1 VKPLSISVAIAAASA
16 LLAGITKGGGDVLG
30 FAADPTLLSIG
41 AVGLMLALTTFR
53 SALISPFL
61 RVFSTIFAVEY
72 VVTELAYVVVWAGW
86 WPPSL
91 SEAAPPA
98 SLPTTIAIFGLLVHL
113 ISFIP
118 VIRQITRLADPYFM
132 TDDRGDLEIGGFGA
146 RHVTERRFASS
157 LVVALVVIN
166 QLQVAINIRLS
177 FFNRDWFNAI
187 QNKDSAAF
195 WSLLFGVFCFWA
207 AIAVVSSLVEY
218 YTESV
223 LKIRW
228 RRWMTERY
236 YGLWLDDGSLYRA
249 ALVGQAAD
257 NPDQRIAEDVRN
269 FLNSTY
275 AYSISLLSTVSTL
288 VSFSII
294 LWTLPVDFN
303 IPQAHITVPG
313 LPFWVALVYS
323 LVGTWLTHLIG
334 KPLVQ
339 LEFSRERYEADFR
352 FALARVREY
361 SEQVALLRGEKA
373 ERRILGGRFGSIVSN
388 FYAIVGRTVKLL
400 TFTTAYFQANVVI
413 PYLIVAP
420 YFFLGKITLGQMTQT
435 AGAFGRVEA
444 ALTFFIARYQSLAS
458 YKAVVE
464 RLTTFRSAI
473 DEARRLGTK
482 PPRIERTEHF
492 GRDLALRDLVLC
504 LPDGREIVCV
514 DRLTI
519 EAGTTTLVSG
529 PSGSGKSTLFR
540 AISGIWPYGRG
551 TIDRPADA
559 TIMLLPQRPYIPS
572 GTLKTAVAYPSVA
585 GAYDDEALRHALELA
600 RLASLAC
607 EIDGEDNW
615 PQRLSGGEQQRLAIA
630 RAILEKPDWLFLDEA
645 TSALDE
651 ELEAEIYRML
661 SEVLPN
667 TTIVSIG
674 HRSTLIALHRRHIEM
689 KPGQGGIFE
698 PTPKL
703 PTATDSLAAETG
715 FDPSVPDHKTAGHL
729 TERQSSQAISKP

>member
-1 VKPLSISVAIAAASA
+1 VKQLSIGVAIAAAIA
-16 LLAGITKGGGDVLG
+16 LVVGITNGDVDLLG
-30 FAADPTLLSIG
+30 FAADPTILSIG
-41 AVGLMLALTTFR
+41 AVGLTLALTTFR
-53 SALISPFL
+53 SSLISPFL

-72 VVTELAYVVVWAGW
+72 IVTGLAYIAARTGW
-86 WPPSL
+86 WPPTFA
-91 SEAAPPA
+91 ETAPPA
-98 SLPTTIAIFGLLVHL
+98 SLAITVAIFGLLVQF

-118 VIRQITRLADPYFM
+118 VIRQITCLADPYFM
-132 TDDRGDLEIGGFGA
+132 TDDRGDVKIGRFA
-146 RHVTERRFASS
+146 THQITERRLASF
-157 LVVALVVIN
+157 LIVALVVIN
-166 QLQVAINIRLS
+166 QLQVGINIRLS
-177 FFNRDWFNAI
+177 FFNRDWFNSI

-207 AIAVVSSLVEY
+207 AVAVASSLVEY

-228 RRWMTERY
+228 RRWMSERY
-236 YGLWLDDGSLYRA
+236 YGLWVDDGRLYRA
-249 ALVGQAAD
+249 ALVSQAAD
-257 NPDQRIAEDVRN
+257 NPDQRIAEDIRS

-275 AYSISLLSTVSTL
+275 AFSISLLSTVSTL

-294 LWTLPVDFN
+294 LWTIPADFTV
-303 IPQAHITVPG
+303 PGTEITVPG
-313 LPFWVALVYS
+313 LPFWVALVFS
-323 LVGTWLTHLIG
+323 LIGTWLTHLIG

-339 LEFSRERYEADFR
+339 LEFSKERYEADFR
-352 FALARVREY
+352 FALARLREY
-361 SEQVALLRGEKA
+361 SEQVALLRGENA
-373 ERRILGGRFGSIVSN
+373 ERRILGGRFGAVVSN
-388 FYAIVGRTVKLL
+388 FYAIVGRTLKLL
-400 TFTTAYFQANVVI
+400 TFTTTYFQANVVI
-413 PYLIVAP
+413 PYIIVAP

-435 AGAFGRVEA
+435 AGAFGRVES
-444 ALTFFIARYQSLAS
+444 ALTFFIARYQSLAT

-482 PPRIERTEHF
+482 PPRIERTEHP
-492 GRDLALRDLVLC
+492 GRDLVLRDLVLC
-504 LPDGREIVCV
+504 LPDGREIVSV
-514 DRLTI
+514 HQLTI
-519 EAGTTTLVSG
+519 EASTTTLVSG

-559 TIMLLPQRPYIPS
+559 TIMLLPQRPYVPS

-585 GAYDDEALRHALELA
+585 DAYSDKAVRDALELA

-607 EIDGEDNW
+607 EIDSEDNW

-630 RAILEKPDWLFLDEA
+630 RAILDEPDWLFLDEA

-651 ELEAEIYRML
+651 KLEAEIYRML

-674 HRSTLIALHRRHIEM
+674 HRSTLIALHRRHVEM
-689 KPGQGGIFE
+689 QAGQGGIFQPMPMLLE
-698 PTPKL
+698 R
-703 PTATDSLAAETG
+703 AA
-715 FDPSVPDHKTAGHL
+715 
-729 TERQSSQAISKP
+729 AIT

>member
-1 VKPLSISVAIAAASA
+1 VKPLSIGVAIAAAFA
-16 LLAGITKGGGDVLG
+16 LLAGIIEGDGGVLG
-30 FAADPTLLSIG
+30 LAADPTRLG
-41 AVGLMLALTTFR
+41 VGVVGLILAFTTFR
-53 SALISPFL
+53 SPLISSFL

-72 VVTELAYVVVWAGW
+72 VVTGLAYVAVQAGW
-86 WPPSL
+86 WPPSF
-91 SEAAPPA
+91 SELAPPA
-98 SLPTTIAIFGLLVHL
+98 SLAITVAIFGLLVHL

-118 VIRQITRLADPYFM
+118 VIRQITRLADPYFV
-132 TDDRGDLEIGGFGA
+132 TNERGDLEIGGFGTCQ
-146 RHVTERRFASS
+146 VTERRFACA
-157 LVVALVVIN
+157 LIVALVVIN
-166 QLQVAINIRLS
+166 QLQVAITIRLS

-207 AIAVVSSLVEY
+207 AIAVVSNLVEY

-257 NPDQRIAEDVRN
+257 NPDQRITEDVRN

-294 LWTLPVDFN
+294 LWTIPVDFTVPGTE
-303 IPQAHITVPG
+303 ISVPG

-323 LVGTWLTHLIG
+323 VVGTWLTHLIG
-334 KPLVQ
+334 KPLVR
-339 LEFSRERYEADFR
+339 LEFRQERYEADFR
-352 FALARVREY
+352 FALARLREY
-361 SEQVALLRGEKA
+361 SEQVALLRGENA

-400 TFTTAYFQANVVI
+400 TFTTSYFQANVVI
-413 PYLIVAP
+413 PYIIVAP
-420 YFFLGKITLGQMTQT
+420 YFFLGRITLGQMTQT
-435 AGAFGRVEA
+435 AGAFGRVES

-473 DEARRLGTK
+473 DEARELGTK
-482 PPRIERTEHF
+482 SPRIEHTEHF
-492 GRDLALRDLVLC
+492 GRDLVLRDLVLC
-504 LPDGREIVCV
+504 LPDGREIVCA

-519 EAGTTTLVSG
+519 EAGTTTLVTG

-551 TIDRPADA
+551 TINRPADA
-559 TIMLLPQRPYIPS
+559 TVMLLPQRPYVPS
-572 GTLKTAVAYPSVA
+572 GTLKTAVAYPAIA
-585 GAYDDEALRHALELA
+585 GAYSDKAVREALELA
-600 RLASLAC
+600 RLTPLFC
-607 EIDGEDNW
+607 EIDSEDNW

-630 RAILEKPDWLFLDEA
+630 RAILDKPNWLFLDEA

-651 ELEAEIYRML
+651 KLEAEIYCML

-674 HRSTLIALHRRHIEM
+674 HRSTLIALHRRHIDME
-689 KPGQGGIFE
+689 PGQGGIFE
-698 PTPKL
+698 PK
-703 PTATDSLAAETG
+703 PTMEVGSLAGAQ
-715 FDPSVPDHKTAGHL
+715 PW
-729 TERQSSQAISKP
+729 ISDSRPP

>member
-1 VKPLSISVAIAAASA
+1 VKQLSIGVAIAAAIA
-16 LLAGITKGGGDVLG
+16 LVAGITKGGVDVLG
-30 FAADPTLLSIG
+30 LAADPTLLSIG
-41 AVGLMLALTTFR
+41 AAGLMLALTTFR
-53 SALISPFL
+53 SPPISPFL

-72 VVTELAYVVVWAGW
+72 VVTAAAYVAVQAGW
-86 WPPSL
+86 WPPSF
-91 SEAAPPA
+91 SELAPPA
-98 SLPTTIAIFGLLVHL
+98 SLPITVAIFGLLVHL

-118 VIRQITRLADPYFM
+118 VIRQITRLADPYFV
-132 TDDRGDLEIGGFGA
+132 TNERGDLQIGGFGA
-146 RHVTERRFASS
+146 RQVTERRVASS
-157 LVVALVVIN
+157 LIVALVVIN
-166 QLQVAINIRLS
+166 QLQVGINIRLS

-207 AIAVVSSLVEY
+207 AIAVVSGLVEY

-294 LWTLPVDFN
+294 LWTIPADFTV
-303 IPQAHITVPG
+303 PGTDITVPG
-313 LPFWVALVYS
+313 LPFWVALVLS

-334 KPLVQ
+334 KPLVRLDFRQ
-339 LEFSRERYEADFR
+339 ERYEADFR
-352 FALARVREY
+352 FALARLREY
-361 SEQVALLRGEKA
+361 GEQVALLRGENA

-388 FYAIVGRTVKLL
+388 FYAIVSRTLKLL
-400 TFTTAYFQANVVI
+400 TFTATYFQANVVI
-413 PYLIVAP
+413 PYIIIAP

-435 AGAFGRVEA
+435 AGAFGRVES

-464 RLTTFRSAI
+464 RLTTFRAAI
-473 DEARRLGTK
+473 DEARRVGAK
-482 PPRIERTEHF
+482 PPRIERTKHS
-492 GRDLALRDLVLC
+492 GRDLVLRDLILS
-504 LPDGREIVCV
+504 LPDGREIVCAR
-514 DRLTI
+514 RLTL

-559 TIMLLPQRPYIPS
+559 TVMLLPQRPYVPS
-572 GTLKTAVAYPSVA
+572 GTLRTAVAYPSVA
-585 GAYDDEALRHALELA
+585 GAYSDKAVREALELA
-600 RLASLAC
+600 RLAPLAC
-607 EIDGEDNW
+607 EIDSEDNW

-630 RAILEKPDWLFLDEA
+630 RAILGRPDWLFLDEA

-651 ELEAEIYRML
+651 KLEAEIYRML

-689 KPGQGGIFE
+689 EPGQDGIFE
-698 PTPKL
+698 PTPTMEVGSSAGAQ
-703 PTATDSLAAETG
+703 PWISDSR
-715 FDPSVPDHKTAGHL
+715 PP
-729 TERQSSQAISKP
+729 

>member
-1 VKPLSISVAIAAASA
+1 MKPLSIGVATAAAVA
-16 LLAGITKGGGDVLG
+16 VLAGIAKGDGDVLG
-30 FAADPTLLSIG
+30 LAADPTLLGIG
-41 AVGLMLALTTFR
+41 AIGMMLGLTTFR
-53 SALISPFL
+53 SLLISPFL
-61 RVFSTIFAVEY
+61 RVFSTIFAAEY
-72 VVTELAYVVVWAGW
+72 VVTGLAYVLVRTNW
-86 WPPSL
+86 WPLSL

-98 SLPTTIAIFGLLVHL
+98 SLPATLGIFGLLVHL
-113 ISFIP
+113 ISFIA
-118 VIRQITRLADPYFM
+118 VVRQITRLADPYFV
-132 TDDRGDLEIGGFGA
+132 TNDRGDLQLGGVGVH
-146 RHVTERRFASS
+146 HVTERRLASS
-157 LVVALVVIN
+157 LIIALVVIN
-166 QLQVAINIRLS
+166 QLQVGINIRLS

-195 WSLLFGVFCFWA
+195 WSLLFGVFFFWA
-207 AIAVVSSLVEY
+207 AIAVVSGLIEY
-218 YTESV
+218 YAESV

-228 RRWMTERY
+228 RRWMSERY
-236 YGLWLDDGSLYRA
+236 YGLWLNDGGLYRA
-249 ALVGQAAD
+249 ALIGQAAD

-275 AYSISLLSTVSTL
+275 AFSISLLSTVSTL

-294 LWTLPVDFN
+294 LWTIPVDFTV
-303 IPQAHITVPG
+303 PGTDLAVPG
-313 LPFWVALVYS
+313 LPFWAALVFS
-323 LVGTWLTHLIG
+323 VVGTWLTHLIG

-352 FALARVREY
+352 FALARLREY
-361 SEQVALLRGEKA
+361 SEQVALLRGENA
-373 ERRILGGRFGSIVSN
+373 ERQILGGRFGSIVSN
-388 FYAIVGRTVKLL
+388 FYAIVGRSLKLL
-400 TFTTAYFQANVVI
+400 TFTTTYFQANVVI

-435 AGAFGRVEA
+435 AGAFGRVES

-464 RLTTFRSAI
+464 RLATFRSAI
-473 DEARRLGTK
+473 EKARELGTK

-492 GRDLALRDLVLC
+492 GRDLVLRGLVLC
-504 LPDGREIVCV
+504 LPDGREIVRA

-559 TIMLLPQRPYIPS
+559 NMMLLPQRPYVPS
-572 GTLKTAVAYPSVA
+572 GTLETAVAYPS
-585 GAYDDEALRHALELA
+585 ALGTYGDKAVREALELT
-600 RLASLAC
+600 RLASLAT
-607 EIDGEDNW
+607 EIHSENNW
-615 PQRLSGGEQQRLAIA
+615 AQRLSGGEQQRLAIA
-630 RAILEKPDWLFLDEA
+630 RAILDKPDWLFLDEA

-651 ELEAEIYRML
+651 KLEAEIYRML

-674 HRSTLIALHRRHIEM
+674 HRSTLVALHRRHIEM
-689 KPGQGGIFE
+689 EPAQGGIFE
-698 PTPKL
+698 PKPAIGVDL
-703 PTATDSLAAETG
+703 SPHELR
-715 FDPSVPDHKTAGHL
+715 VPFS
-729 TERQSSQAISKP
+729 R

>member
-1 VKPLSISVAIAAASA
+1 VKLLSIVVALAATVA
-16 LLAGITKGGGDVLG
+16 LLAGITRGSGEVLG
-30 FAADPTLLSIG
+30 FAGEPMLLSIG
-41 AVGLMLALTTFR
+41 TVGLMLAFTTFR

-72 VVTELAYVVVWAGW
+72 VVTELAYVAVWAGW

-98 SLPTTIAIFGLLVHL
+98 SLPTTIAIFGVLTHL
-113 ISFIP
+113 ISLVP
-118 VIRQITRLADPYFM
+118 VIHQITRLADPYFV
-132 TDDRGDLEIGGFGA
+132 TDDRADLEIGGFGT
-146 RHVTERRFASS
+146 RHATERRFASS
-157 LVVALVVIN
+157 LIVALVVIN
-166 QLQVAINIRLS
+166 QLQVGINIRLS

-207 AIAVVSSLVEY
+207 AIAVASGLVEY

-228 RRWMTERY
+228 RRWMTGRY
-236 YGLWLDDGSLYRA
+236 YGLWLDDGSPYRA
-249 ALVGQAAD
+249 VLLGQAAD

-294 LWTLPVDFN
+294 LWTIPVDFT
-303 IPQAHITVPG
+303 IPGTDITVPG
-313 LPFWVALVYS
+313 LPFWVALGYS
-323 LVGTWLTHLIG
+323 LIGTWLTHLIG
-334 KPLVQ
+334 KPLVR
-339 LEFSRERYEADFR
+339 LEFRRERYEADFR

-361 SEQVALLRGEKA
+361 SEQVALLRGENA
-373 ERRILGGRFGSIVSN
+373 EKRILGGRFGSILSN

-400 TFTTAYFQANVVI
+400 TFTTAYFQANIVI

-482 PPRIERTEHF
+482 PPRIERTEHL
-492 GRDLALRDLVLC
+492 GRDLVLRDLALC
-504 LPDGREIVCV
+504 LPDGRAIVCA
-514 DRLTI
+514 DRLII

-540 AISGIWPYGRG
+540 AIAGIWPYGRG
-551 TIDRPADA
+551 TIDRPANA

-572 GTLKTAVAYPSVA
+572 GTLKTAVAYPSVT
-585 GAYDDEALRHALELA
+585 GAYSDEAVRYALELA
-600 RLASLAC
+600 RLAALVC
-607 EIDGEDNW
+607 EIDREDNW
-615 PQRLSGGEQQRLAIA
+615 PQRLSGGEQQRVAIA

-651 ELEAEIYRML
+651 ALEAEIYDVL

-674 HRSTLIALHRRHIEM
+674 HRSTLMALHRRHIKME
-689 KPGQGGIFE
+689 PGQDGTFE
-698 PTPKL
+698 PAPKL
-703 PTATDSLAAETG
+703 PMITGLLAEETRFELG
-715 FDPSVPDHKTAGHL
+715 RGS
-729 TERQSSQAISKP
+729 

>member
-1 VKPLSISVAIAAASA
+1 MKPLSIGVAVAAAIA
-16 LLAGITKGGGDVLG
+16 LLAGIIEGDGGVLSL
-30 FAADPTLLSIG
+30 AADPTRLG
-41 AVGLMLALTTFR
+41 VGVVGLMLAFTTFR
-53 SALISPFL
+53 SPLISPFL

-72 VVTELAYVVVWAGW
+72 VVTGLAYVAVQAGW
-86 WPPSL
+86 WPPSF

-98 SLPTTIAIFGLLVHL
+98 SLATTVAIFGLLVHL

-118 VIRQITRLADPYFM
+118 VIRQITRLADPYFV
-132 TDDRGDLEIGGFGA
+132 TNERGDLEIGGFGT
-146 RHVTERRFASS
+146 RQVTERRFACA
-157 LVVALVVIN
+157 LIVALVVIN

-207 AIAVVSSLVEY
+207 AIAVVSNLVEY

-275 AYSISLLSTVSTL
+275 AFSISLLSTVSTL

-294 LWTLPVDFN
+294 LWTIPVDF
-303 IPQAHITVPG
+303 TVPGTEISLPG

-323 LVGTWLTHLIG
+323 VVGTWLTHLIG

-339 LEFSRERYEADFR
+339 LEFRQERYEADFR
-352 FALARVREY
+352 FALARLREY
-361 SEQVALLRGEKA
+361 SEQVALLRGENA

-400 TFTTAYFQANVVI
+400 TFTTSYFQANVVI
-413 PYLIVAP
+413 PYIIVAP
-420 YFFLGKITLGQMTQT
+420 YFFLGRITLGQMTQT
-435 AGAFGRVEA
+435 AGAFGRVES

-464 RLTTFRSAI
+464 RLATFRSAI
-473 DEARRLGTK
+473 EEARELGTK
-482 PPRIERTEHF
+482 RPRIERTEHF
-492 GRDLALRDLVLC
+492 GRDLVLRGLVLC
-504 LPDGREIVCV
+504 LPDGREIVRA

-559 TIMLLPQRPYIPS
+559 NMMLLPQRPYVPS
-572 GTLKTAVAYPSVA
+572 GTLETAVAYPS
-585 GAYDDEALRHALELA
+585 ALGTYGDKAVREALELT
-600 RLASLAC
+600 RLASLAT
-607 EIDGEDNW
+607 EIHSENNW
-615 PQRLSGGEQQRLAIA
+615 AQRLSGGEQQRLAIA
-630 RAILEKPDWLFLDEA
+630 RAILDKPDWLFLDEA

-651 ELEAEIYRML
+651 KLEAEIYRML

-674 HRSTLIALHRRHIEM
+674 HRSTLVALHRRHIEM
-689 KPGQGGIFE
+689 EPAQGGIFE
-698 PTPKL
+698 PKPAIGVDL
-703 PTATDSLAAETG
+703 SPHELR
-715 FDPSVPDHKTAGHL
+715 VPFS
-729 TERQSSQAISKP
+729 R

>member
-1 VKPLSISVAIAAASA
+1 MKPLSIGVATAAAVA
-16 LLAGITKGGGDVLG
+16 VLAGIAKGDGDVLG
-30 FAADPTLLSIG
+30 LAADPTLLGIG
-41 AVGLMLALTTFR
+41 AIGMMLGLTTFR
-53 SALISPFL
+53 SLLISPFL
-61 RVFSTIFAVEY
+61 RVFSTIFAAEY
-72 VVTELAYVVVWAGW
+72 VVTGLPYVLVRTNW
-86 WPPSL
+86 WPLSL

-98 SLPTTIAIFGLLVHL
+98 SLPATLGIFGLLVHL

-118 VIRQITRLADPYFM
+118 VVRQITRLADPYFV
-132 TDDRGDLEIGGFGA
+132 TNDRGDLQLGGVGVH
-146 RHVTERRFASS
+146 HVTERRLASS
-157 LVVALVVIN
+157 LIIALVVIN
-166 QLQVAINIRLS
+166 QLQVGINIRLS

-195 WSLLFGVFCFWA
+195 WSLLFGVFFFWA
-207 AIAVVSSLVEY
+207 AIAVVSGLIEY
-218 YTESV
+218 YAESV

-228 RRWMTERY
+228 RRWMSERY
-236 YGLWLDDGSLYRA
+236 YGLWLNDGGLYRA
-249 ALVGQAAD
+249 ALIGQAAD

-275 AYSISLLSTVSTL
+275 AFSISLLSTVSTL

-294 LWTLPVDFN
+294 LWTIPVDFTV
-303 IPQAHITVPG
+303 PGTDLAVPG
-313 LPFWVALVYS
+313 LPFWAALVFS
-323 LVGTWLTHLIG
+323 VVGTWLTHLIG

-352 FALARVREY
+352 FALARLREY
-361 SEQVALLRGEKA
+361 SEQVALLRGENA
-373 ERRILGGRFGSIVSN
+373 ERQILGGRFGSIVSN
-388 FYAIVGRTVKLL
+388 FYAIVGRSLKLL
-400 TFTTAYFQANVVI
+400 TFTTTYFQANVVI

-435 AGAFGRVEA
+435 AGAFGRVES

-464 RLTTFRSAI
+464 RLATFRSAI
-473 DEARRLGTK
+473 EKARELGTK

-492 GRDLALRDLVLC
+492 GRDLVLRGLVLC
-504 LPDGREIVCV
+504 LPDGREIVRA

-559 TIMLLPQRPYIPS
+559 NMMLLPQRPYVPS
-572 GTLKTAVAYPSVA
+572 GTLETAVAYPS
-585 GAYDDEALRHALELA
+585 ALGTYGDKAVREALELT
-600 RLASLAC
+600 RLASLAT
-607 EIDGEDNW
+607 EIHSENNW
-615 PQRLSGGEQQRLAIA
+615 AQRLSGGEQQRLAIA
-630 RAILEKPDWLFLDEA
+630 RAILDKPDWLFLDEA

-651 ELEAEIYRML
+651 KLEAEIYRML

-674 HRSTLIALHRRHIEM
+674 HRSTLVALHRRHIEM
-689 KPGQGGIFE
+689 EPAQGGIFE
-698 PTPKL
+698 PKPAIGVDL
-703 PTATDSLAAETG
+703 SPHELR
-715 FDPSVPDHKTAGHL
+715 VPFS
-729 TERQSSQAISKP
+729 R